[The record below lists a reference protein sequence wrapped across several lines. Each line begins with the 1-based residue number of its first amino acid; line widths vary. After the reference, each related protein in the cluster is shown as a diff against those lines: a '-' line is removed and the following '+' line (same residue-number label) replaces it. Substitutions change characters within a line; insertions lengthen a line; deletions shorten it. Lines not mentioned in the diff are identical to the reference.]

1 MITIKLPYKST
12 DKFYSKLL
20 ILRRQYSICVR
31 YCYNRLVDNKLTQ
44 SEIYHNCLSL
54 NNISDM
60 NGFII
65 LSAITEAKALYKR
78 YKENDN
84 KFNIIFGGKYNL
96 YQRLKNKITKEQY
109 KENRLLPFSI
119 VGDALKKGNRHFE
132 LNIIDENFIEFKLN
146 KKDHY
151 ILHLPDNICNN
162 YKQLLYKLQQLNDL
176 KQNQKGYCY
185 SIKLDDKYIY
195 ISFEEFK
202 VENKLNLLENRYIG
216 IDLNPT
222 NIGISVCENINNEI
236 KIIDTKLYDFNN
248 IINKIYQLKYK
259 SSDKRLQYLNNKL
272 NYELYQISKSISN
285 LSKHYH
291 CKYIFVEDLQFK
303 PKNKQSKQFNIL
315 TKNLWKRNKFISN
328 LTKRCNIN
336 NQQLIEVNPAYS
348 SFIGNL
354 QYDYVDSINAS
365 IEIGRRGYEY
375 KILKQKDKFYPAI
388 RLKNLLEHQWKETAD
403 KIFGSWKKIYQY
415 IKNFKIRYRVS
426 LEDAISLHRYKV
438 FSLGNIK
445 SLIYCYNFI

>member
-1 MITIKLPYKST
+1 
-12 DKFYSKLL
+12 
-20 ILRRQYSICVR
+20 
-31 YCYNRLVDNKLTQ
+31 
-44 SEIYHNCLSL
+44 
-54 NNISDM
+54 M
-60 NGFII
+60 N
-65 LSAITEAKALYKR
+65 Y
-78 YKENDN
+78 
-84 KFNIIFGGKYNL
+84 
-96 YQRLKNKITKEQY
+96 
-109 KENRLLPFSI
+109 
-119 VGDALKKGNRHFE
+119 
-132 LNIIDENFIEFKLN
+132 
-146 KKDHY
+146 
-151 ILHLPDNICNN
+151 
-162 YKQLLYKLQQLNDL
+162 
-176 KQNQKGYCY
+176 
-185 SIKLDDKYIY
+185 
-195 ISFEEFK
+195 
-202 VENKLNLLENRYIG
+202 
-216 IDLNPT
+216 
-222 NIGISVCENINNEI
+222 
-236 KIIDTKLYDFNN
+236 
-248 IINKIYQLKYK
+248 
-259 SSDKRLQYLNNKL
+259 
-272 NYELYQISKSISN
+272 
-285 LSKHYH
+285 
-291 CKYIFVEDLQFK
+291 
-303 PKNKQSKQFNIL
+303 FNIL